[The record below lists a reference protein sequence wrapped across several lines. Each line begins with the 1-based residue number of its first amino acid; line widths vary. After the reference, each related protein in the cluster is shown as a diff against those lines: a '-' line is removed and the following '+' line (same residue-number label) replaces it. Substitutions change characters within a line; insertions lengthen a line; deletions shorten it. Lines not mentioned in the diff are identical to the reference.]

1 MTNILWMPGYRALPG
16 IGLNHPVTVI
26 KKV

>member
-1 MTNILWMPGYRALPG
+1 MTNILWMPGYRALHD